1 MWRFKRMKLLKH
13 ILALGLL
20 MLLCICT
27 LKTTAHAEQE
37 TTAAVTEVTT
47 DATTAASTATAEE
60 DAEVTH
66 TFEGYIIVLIAALF
80 GSLVALGFW
89 NVLGA

>member
-1 MWRFKRMKLLKH
+1 
-13 ILALGLL
+13 

-27 LKTTAHAEQE
+27 LKTTAHAEPE
-37 TTAAVTEVTT
+37 TSSVTEVTT
-47 DATTAASTATAEE
+47 DATTAASTAAEE

>member
-1 MWRFKRMKLLKH
+1 MNILKH
-13 ILALGLL
+13 ILSIGLL

-27 LKTTAHAEQE
+27 LKITAHAEPE

-47 DATTAASTATAEE
+47 QAAEATTVASE
-60 DAEVTH
+60 DTEITH

-80 GSLVALGFW
+80 GCLVALGFW
-89 NVLGA
+89 NVLGV

>member
-1 MWRFKRMKLLKH
+1 MKLLKH

-37 TTAAVTEVTT
+37 TTAVTDVTTDVTT

-80 GSLVALGFW
+80 GCLVALGFW

>member
-1 MWRFKRMKLLKH
+1 MKILKH

-20 MLLCICT
+20 MLLCTCT
-27 LKTTAHAEQE
+27 LKTTAHAEPE

-47 DATTAASTATAEE
+47 QAAEATTVASE
-60 DAEVTH
+60 DTEITH

>member
-1 MWRFKRMKLLKH
+1 
-13 ILALGLL
+13 

-27 LKTTAHAEQE
+27 LKTTAHAEPE
-37 TTAAVTEVTT
+37 TSVTEVTT
-47 DATTAASTATAEE
+47 DATTAASTAVSEE

-80 GSLVALGFW
+80 GCLVALGFW

>member
-1 MWRFKRMKLLKH
+1 MNLLKH

-20 MLLCICT
+20 MLVCICT
-27 LKTTAHAEQE
+27 LKTTAHAEPE
-37 TTAAVTEVTT
+37 TTATVTEVTT
-47 DATTAASTATAEE
+47 DATTAASTAAEE

-66 TFEGYIIVLIAALF
+66 TFEGYIIVLISALF
-80 GSLVALGFW
+80 GCLVALGFW

>member
-1 MWRFKRMKLLKH
+1 MKLLKH

-27 LKTTAHAEQE
+27 LKTTAHAEPE
-37 TTAAVTEVTT
+37 TTAAVIEVTS
-47 DATTAASTATAEE
+47 AASTAASTVAAEE
-60 DAEVTH
+60 DTEVTH
-66 TFEGYIIVLIAALF
+66 TFEGYMIVLIAALF
-80 GSLVALGFW
+80 GCLVALGFW

>member
-1 MWRFKRMKLLKH
+1 MKLLKH

-37 TTAAVTEVTT
+37 TTVAVTEVTT

>member
-1 MWRFKRMKLLKH
+1 MKLLKH

-80 GSLVALGFW
+80 GCLVALGFW

>member
-1 MWRFKRMKLLKH
+1 MKILKH
-13 ILALGLL
+13 ILAIGLL
-20 MLLCICT
+20 MLLCTCT

-47 DATTAASTATAEE
+47 DATTAASIATAEE

-80 GSLVALGFW
+80 GCLVALGFW

>member
-1 MWRFKRMKLLKH
+1 MKLLKH

-37 TTAAVTEVTT
+37 TTAVTDVTT

-80 GSLVALGFW
+80 GCLVALGFW

>member
-37 TTAAVTEVTT
+37 TTAVTDVTT

-80 GSLVALGFW
+80 GCLVALGFW